1 MDRPTIHGALVRRNE
16 HMTCTLYNEHWWRC
30 KLTRKPTKQQLRT
43 RIATTIKNKPIAVL
57 RSTVAGEQLAVDSI
71 SNKVKV
77 IKINHRQ
84 QQQQQQK
91 QQRRHQLQQYQHPS
105 SSSIKLCPSM
115 RSSTNSQTTQ
125 HINIDDVAHAQWGQR
140 HWIWNCWSV

>member
-16 HMTCTLYNEHWWRC
+16 HMTCTLYIEHWWRC

-84 QQQQQQK
+84 QQQQK
-91 QQRRHQLQQYQHPS
+91 LQRRHQLQQYQHP

-125 HINIDDVAHAQWGQR
+125 HINLDDVAHAQWGQR
-140 HWIWNCWSV
+140 HWIWNCWCV